1 MNIQEKIW
9 MEELHQ
15 EMEPEKAP
23 TEDEINE
30 MAKYY
35 GED

>member
-9 MEELHQ
+9 MDELHQ
-15 EMEPEKAP
+15 EMEPEPLP
-23 TEDEINE
+23 TEEKMNEI
-30 MAKYY
+30 AKYY